1 MNPFY
6 FLGFGH
12 SHLGFF
18 GNRSGLF
25 NRTNET
31 YCYSTAQGSTVLQG
45 VTFGGIPTVLLLD
58 VTFFFVSP
66 VFCFLN
72 WKYCWPSQKLG
83 CSEFSYLSAWSLV
96 SENRQ
101 NKKWVEALLATLKWF
116 SSVDN
121 CLCTDGMVVSLHVG
135 CVDVGRVQFH
145 RICVQSQW
153 IL

>member
-6 FLGFGH
+6 FLGFGQ

-18 GNRSGLF
+18 GNRTGPF

-66 VFCFLN
+66 VFYFLYS
-72 WKYCWPSQKLG
+72 KYFSKVRLLRILLFIG
-83 CSEFSYLSAWSLV
+83 LEFG
-96 SENRQ
+96 
-101 NKKWVEALLATLKWF
+101 F
-116 SSVDN
+116 
-121 CLCTDGMVVSLHVG
+121 
-135 CVDVGRVQFH
+135 
-145 RICVQSQW
+145 
-153 IL
+153 